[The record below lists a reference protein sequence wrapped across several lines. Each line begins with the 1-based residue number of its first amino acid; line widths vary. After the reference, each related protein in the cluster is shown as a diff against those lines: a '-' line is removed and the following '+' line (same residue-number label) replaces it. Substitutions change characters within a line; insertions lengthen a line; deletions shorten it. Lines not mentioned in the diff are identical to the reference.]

1 MSNTEQFGAYIER
14 GEIAEKVGNG
24 YIVRSY
30 TRFDIL
36 TQKIYSVNDNAY
48 SVGDMV
54 YYFMFPDGN
63 GMIISAIPPMQ

>member
-14 GEIAEKVGNG
+14 GEITEKVGNG

-36 TQKIYSVNDNAY
+36 TQKIYSINDNAY